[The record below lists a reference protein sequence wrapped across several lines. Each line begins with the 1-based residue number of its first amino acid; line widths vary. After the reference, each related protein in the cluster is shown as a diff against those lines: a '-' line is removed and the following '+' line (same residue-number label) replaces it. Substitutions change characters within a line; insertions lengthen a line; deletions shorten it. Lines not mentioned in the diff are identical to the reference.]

1 MRSLAPLVLAVLTAA
16 LPAQEGVGAVPSG
29 PGRPPI
35 KAQSSNKGGGADEG
49 ELLPVKSA
57 EKNGKKIVLS
67 KPHPT
72 AARGLCHFV
81 GSCEPKQIPAGSSGT
96 VLVTM
101 VLEGDAVLPFPAPVT
116 IEMAPHQGPIT
127 PGAASFRPAKAATL
141 APAFRGQLAY
151 DNVAIFEV
159 PVFVDAAAKDGK
171 FSLSMSVKFSL
182 NSAKS
187 GQLIGNYQD
196 QAFAQIEVG
205 PLLAAGA
212 AVAGEVANDGQVVT
226 SAPIATPGRKTTV
239 PPLETRSV
247 PGQLQATAPVAAGRS
262 QKSEEESS
270 APDAPKVEGD
280 GSLVV
285 VGLVGIGV
293 LLAAGVLV
301 AARRR

>member
-1 MRSLAPLVLAVLTAA
+1 MRSLAPLVLALLTAA
-16 LPAQEGVGAVPSG
+16 PPAQEGVGAVPA
-29 PGRPPI
+29 GRPPI
-35 KAQSSNKGGGADEG
+35 KAGGANKTGGADDG

-116 IEMAPHQGPIT
+116 IEMAPRQGPIT
-127 PGAASFRPAKAATL
+127 PGAPSFRPAKTATL

-196 QAFAQIEVG
+196 QAFAQVEVG
-205 PLLAAGA
+205 PLLATGA
-212 AVAGEVANDGQVVT
+212 ALAGEAAHDGQVVA
-226 SAPIATPGRKTTV
+226 SAPTAAPDRKT
-239 PPLETRSV
+239 PASPLETRSA
-247 PGQLQATAPVAAGRS
+247 PAQLQGSTPAAANRS
-262 QKSEEESS
+262 PHAEEESP
-270 APDAPKVEGD
+270 APDAPKADGD
-280 GSLVV
+280 GLLVAA
-285 VGLVGIGV
+285 GLVGIGV

-301 AARRR
+301 ASRRR